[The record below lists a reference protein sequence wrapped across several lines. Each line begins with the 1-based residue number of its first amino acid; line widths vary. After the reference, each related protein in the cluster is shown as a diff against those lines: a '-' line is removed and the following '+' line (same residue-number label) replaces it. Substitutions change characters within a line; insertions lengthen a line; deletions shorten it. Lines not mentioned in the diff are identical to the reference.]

1 MIKINELK
9 KNYAGK
15 NILAIKNEQILDNK
29 IYGLFGRNGAGKT
42 TLINILSNKIFA
54 EEMDIEING
63 SKLSENLNT
72 SGLVYVVSNDNYLD
86 RNLKLKKIL
95 KNFCLI
101 NENFN
106 INEAK
111 RYCSIFNLNLNVLLN
126 TLSKGNEAIFNL
138 CIGLAMDVRY
148 IFYDEATNGL
158 DANNR
163 DIFYK
168 LLLENYSIKEK
179 TIVFSTHIIEE
190 VSTFIEE
197 VIFLDDQSFIINKSV
212 DKLKE
217 IVNNDYLSLEE
228 IFLLYTSKGVNI

>member
-111 RYCSIFNLNLNVLLN
+111 R
-126 TLSKGNEAIFNL
+126 
-138 CIGLAMDVRY
+138 
-148 IFYDEATNGL
+148 
-158 DANNR
+158 
-163 DIFYK
+163 
-168 LLLENYSIKEK
+168 
-179 TIVFSTHIIEE
+179 
-190 VSTFIEE
+190 
-197 VIFLDDQSFIINKSV
+197 
-212 DKLKE
+212 
-217 IVNNDYLSLEE
+217 
-228 IFLLYTSKGVNI
+228 